1 MKIKNL
7 FKRSHNPRCSGAV
20 RLLFILAVA
29 VVLWSQNA
37 VGQQPAIPKLTLAQ
51 VEELV
56 SHGVPDSSTQTQIQ
70 RRGLAFAPTPA
81 IVESLRAKGAGP
93 LTLAAIEALIP
104 KPKAPTSAVTS
115 RAAPTAKYGGAKPI
129 TPATPPTQIQLGMG
143 TVEAHTEPGS
153 QLFLDSKEV
162 GNAGADGLLMLQNVV
177 EGDHELIA
185 RSEGYQG
192 ADSKFSLSKNEA
204 KQLSLPMEWLG
215 GFLSVSA
222 QPADASIHITGQRSF
237 DGSATDVKAQS
248 GSYTAT
254 VSLDGY
260 VTQTRNFQ
268 IAVGE
273 HHVEQF
279 QLAIDLAA
287 ALAKANAGDQSSLYI
302 LEQAVARGENVVV
315 NIKTLVGYYT
325 GPGLID
331 GTITVSKTAVS
342 YHRTVGGDRDQ
353 PDFSVSPDKI
363 LLLAKTSLPTP
374 PGTQP
379 TPDINLRVAI
389 MNKKG
394 KEDKYTFQICNH
406 SAALLAAGSNG
417 YATMLRV
424 ACDGCDNSLDVLFA
438 LLRTVYG
445 MK

>member
-1 MKIKNL
+1 
-7 FKRSHNPRCSGAV
+7 
-20 RLLFILAVA
+20 
-29 VVLWSQNA
+29 
-37 VGQQPAIPKLTLAQ
+37 
-51 VEELV
+51 
-56 SHGVPDSSTQTQIQ
+56 
-70 RRGLAFAPTPA
+70 
-81 IVESLRAKGAGP
+81 
-93 LTLAAIEALIP
+93 
-104 KPKAPTSAVTS
+104 
-115 RAAPTAKYGGAKPI
+115 
-129 TPATPPTQIQLGMG
+129 
-143 TVEAHTEPGS
+143 
-153 QLFLDSKEV
+153 
-162 GNAGADGLLMLQNVV
+162 
-177 EGDHELIA
+177 
-185 RSEGYQG
+185 
-192 ADSKFSLSKNEA
+192 
-204 KQLSLPMEWLG
+204 MEWLG

-222 QPADASIHITGQRSF
+222 QPADASIHIAGQRSF

-315 NIKTLVGYYT
+315 NIKTLIGYYT

-389 MNKKG
+389 MNNKG